1 MLDLADCPRFALVV
15 LSRCTREKWDIPSVH
30 WVLLGVVGLGGL
42 GLDHNR
48 GVAAL
53 VELRLVG
60 DRPYYVTGVEADGCS
75 QCRQC
80 RDQDTDDDF
89 QNLLLAH
96 NCVFSNPV
104 QR

>member
-1 MLDLADCPRFALVV
+1 MLDLADCPRYALVV
-15 LSRCTREKWDIPSVH
+15 PSSRTREKWDIP
-30 WVLLGVVGLGGL
+30 VLVQILLRVVGLGSFR
-42 GLDHNR
+42 LDHDR

-60 DRPYYVTGVEADGCS
+60 DRPYYVTGVETDGCS

-96 NCVFSNPV
+96 KCCGFD
-104 QR
+104 